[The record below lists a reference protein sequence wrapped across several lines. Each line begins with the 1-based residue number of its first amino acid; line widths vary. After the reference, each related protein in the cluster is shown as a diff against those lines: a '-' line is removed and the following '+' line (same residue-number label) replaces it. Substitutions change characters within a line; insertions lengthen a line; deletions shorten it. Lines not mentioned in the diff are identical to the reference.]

1 MAQYD
6 FLIHCFVAGILASL
20 ACGLGALP
28 LLFPQ
33 FDVQRHMG
41 LGYGLAGGLMF
52 SASVYNLLLPGL
64 TLDEHVP
71 GLRQVVLVLFG
82 LLVGASFL
90 SGMDRFLTRDRLENS
105 LLGRLGNR
113 RELLIFLAMSFHSIP
128 EGVAV
133 GVGYASAQYLPA
145 AEGLGDYIALAIGIH
160 NIPEGLAVAIPLRA
174 GGASIFKCF
183 VAAFLTSL
191 PQPIAAVPAALLV
204 WLFEPLMIPL
214 LGVAAGAMIFLV
226 VRELIPDALETR
238 SPTQTAWAFIAGF
251 SFMILIQAA
260 L

>member
-113 RELLIFLAMSFHSIP
+113 
-128 EGVAV
+128 
-133 GVGYASAQYLPA
+133 
-145 AEGLGDYIALAIGIH
+145 
-160 NIPEGLAVAIPLRA
+160 
-174 GGASIFKCF
+174 
-183 VAAFLTSL
+183 
-191 PQPIAAVPAALLV
+191 
-204 WLFEPLMIPL
+204 
-214 LGVAAGAMIFLV
+214 
-226 VRELIPDALETR
+226 
-238 SPTQTAWAFIAGF
+238 
-251 SFMILIQAA
+251 
-260 L
+260 